1 MTRVR
6 ESSIR
11 RRIFSR
17 FGTTNTIAHVADTSN
32 AQGEASY
39 VMNFLVLPTG
49 QVLQTDFNS
58 TVEIYTPS
66 GSANSSW
73 ARRS

>member
-1 MTRVR
+1 
-6 ESSIR
+6 
-11 RRIFSR
+11 
-17 FGTTNTIAHVADTSN
+17 VADTSN

-49 QVLQTDFNS
+49 QVLQTDFSS

>member
-1 MTRVR
+1 MNQPLTERYNPANGVR
-6 ESSIR
+6 
-11 RRIFSR
+11 
-17 FGTTNTIAHVADTSN
+17 TTA
-32 AQGEASY
+32 GK
-39 VMNFLVLPTG
+39 NFLVLPTG
-49 QVLQTDFNS
+49 QVLQTDFSS